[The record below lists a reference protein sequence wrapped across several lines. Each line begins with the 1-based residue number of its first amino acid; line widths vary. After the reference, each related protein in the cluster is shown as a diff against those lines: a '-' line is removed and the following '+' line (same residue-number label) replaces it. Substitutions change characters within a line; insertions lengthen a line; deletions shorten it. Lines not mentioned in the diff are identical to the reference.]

1 MKIVKP
7 RFWRKKNSFFG
18 LLLLPLSGIIQ
29 ILLKLK
35 RLLTQEKKFRY
46 PVICVGNIYIGGT
59 GKTPLSIEIYKL
71 LESLNYKP
79 AIIKKKYSNQLDE
92 ISLIKSYQCKI
103 FTGKKRKD
111 IIDEAIEGGRN
122 SFVLDDG
129 YQDDSVFKNLSILCF
144 NSDQLIGNGLSI
156 PSGPL
161 REPLSS
167 LNRSKIVVINGNKN
181 EDFELLIK
189 KISSKIE
196 IFYSKY
202 IPVNLDNFLK
212 KNLLAFAGI
221 GNPENFF
228 KLLEKN
234 KCNVARKI
242 FFPDH
247 YPYKKKE
254 LEEVI
259 EMAKRDSLEII
270 TTEKDYHR
278 IEKMGLGSF
287 KFLKLKLEIENKT
300 KFDKLLKEYI

>member
-35 RLLTQEKKFRY
+35 SLLTQEKKFQY

-79 AIIKKKYSNQLDE
+79 AIIKKEYSDQFDE

-111 IIDEAIEGGRN
+111 IIDEAIEGGRD
-122 SFVLDDG
+122 SLVLDDG
-129 YQDDSVFKNLSILCF
+129 YQDHSVLKNLSILCF

-167 LNRSKIVVINGNKN
+167 LNRSKIVVVNGNKN

-202 IPVNLDNFLK
+202 IPVNLNNFLK

-234 KCNVARKI
+234 GCNVVRKI

-259 EMAKRDSLEII
+259 EIAKKDNLEVI

-287 KFLKLKLEIENKT
+287 KFLKLKLEIENKK